1 MKRPVNR
8 HLKDLGPSHAFTH
21 VTVGH
26 AADPTKSAAL
36 DSSRAANWKP
46 TINHRSNSMHF
57 QDYITTQRQTAP
69 KPGADIRSRWVSRVV
84 ARGLQTQGRAGA
96 DAYLRDY
103 GRGIAVAKII
113 AFALHA
119 ESEGCG
125 ELAAGFWAAAYTR
138 QTGRS
143 APASEMVPAADAL
156 GVATAAPAPAP
167 MTTNFPDF
175 PQHLQP
181 GAVLTMQP
189 VDTNR
194 TRDDLIADPAYIAQP
209 KRDGCRIV
217 VFASPDHVAYQSRS
231 TSLVPSPGAAFDQ
244 AFLTVARARG
254 QFILDGELLFLDH
267 CGGEHRTGSQAATA
281 NAGIGSPDAPVV
293 CVIAVFKALYARG
306 LDLSGHDEL
315 TRIRASE
322 PFVELAQD
330 QLAQAGVIDSRVDQV
345 PTAWTP
351 NEKLALTITQRSEG
365 REGEVWIQRSTTY
378 RPGKTGGEIFVRT
391 KYVEETEVVITG
403 LTPTTVAG
411 RAFGAIDVAARYP
424 DGSLRPVGK
433 VGTGFDQ
440 AEAGRIR
447 DLFSKHPNGL
457 RISVRHQGRTEA
469 GQLWHARFQRIIG
482 PVGERT

>member
-1 MKRPVNR
+1 
-8 HLKDLGPSHAFTH
+8 
-21 VTVGH
+21 
-26 AADPTKSAAL
+26 
-36 DSSRAANWKP
+36 
-46 TINHRSNSMHF
+46 MHF
-57 QDYITTQRQTAP
+57 HDYITTQRQTAP
-69 KPGADIRSRWVSRVV
+69 KPGADIRSRWVSRIV

-125 ELAAGFWAAAYTR
+125 ELASGFWAAAFTR
-138 QTGRS
+138 QTGQP
-143 APASEMVPAADAL
+143 APVGDMLPATNAL
-156 GVATAAPAPAP
+156 GLATAAPAPAP
-167 MTTNFPDF
+167 KTTNFPDF

-181 GAVLTMQP
+181 GSVLTMQP
-189 VDTNR
+189 VDTGR

-231 TSLVPSPGAAFDQ
+231 TSLLPSPGSAFDQ
-244 AFLTVARARG
+244 AFRTAARARG
-254 QFILDGELLFLDH
+254 QVILDGELLFLDH

-281 NAGIGSPDAPVV
+281 NAGIGSPDAPVK

-330 QLAQAGVIDSRVDQV
+330 HFGLAGVIDSRVDQV

-378 RPGKTGGEIFVRT
+378 RPGKTGGEMFVRT
-391 KYVEETEVVITG
+391 KYVEETEVIVTG

-424 DGSLRPVGK
+424 DGSLRSVGK
-433 VGTGFDQ
+433 VGTGFSQDD
-440 AEAGRIR
+440 AREIAAHVAR
-447 DLFSKHPNGL
+447 HPEGL
-457 RISVRHQGRTEA
+457 RIIVRHQGRTET
-469 GQLWHARFQRIIG
+469 GMLWHARFLRVIG
-482 PVGERT
+482 PVARAA